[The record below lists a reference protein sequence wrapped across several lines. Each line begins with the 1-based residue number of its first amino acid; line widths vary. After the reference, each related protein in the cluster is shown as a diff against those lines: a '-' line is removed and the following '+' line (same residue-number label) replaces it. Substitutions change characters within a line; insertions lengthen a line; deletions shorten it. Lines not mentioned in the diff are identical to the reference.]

1 MMDTKDKLIFDG
13 VVEEFSNGKFTVKIN
28 EGYRVLATLSGKIRQ
43 NAVRIIV
50 GDFVQVEVSAYDPQ
64 MGRIIYRLKQE

>member
-1 MMDTKDKLIFDG
+1 MDTKDKLVFDG

-28 EGYRVLATLSGKIRQ
+28 EGYSVLATLSGKIRQ

-50 GDFVQVEVSAYDPQ
+50 GDFVQVEVSAYDPK
-64 MGRIIYRLKQE
+64 MGRIVYRLKQE